1 MGPANVRINPVGGAV
16 FIALGVCAALYMFGL
31 PDWFHREP
39 RVSMKELLSVCI
51 QLAQEGGKR
60 VKDVRLANR
69 RDTQSHRAIVYGLA
83 KAFPGLKVISEE
95 KDLKPVNLLE
105 IKDTN
110 KHLTEVAETISSD
123 QSISNSKIT
132 VWVDPLDATKE
143 YTEKKLKYV
152 ATMVCVAVDGHPTIG
167 VIHKPF
173 VNDNKGETVWAW
185 VGYGK
190 SKTLEAV
197 KTEKKE
203 GDPDRI
209 IVSISH
215 KGDVE
220 SVAKAALGEKTLVLK
235 GAGAGDL
242 ESVTKAALGEKT
254 LVLKG
259 AGAGDL
265 ESVAKAALGEK
276 TLVLKGA
283 GAGDLESV
291 AKAALGEKTLVLKGA
306 GAGDVESVAKAV
318 LGEKT
323 LVLKGAGAVAK
334 AVLGEKTL
342 VLKGAGAGKSYNK
355 HVSIFHKGDFE
366 SVAKA
371 VLGEKTLVLKGAGAG
386 DLESVAKAV
395 LGEKTLILK
404 GAGAGDLE
412 SVTKA
417 VLGEKTLV
425 LKGAGAGD
433 LESVAKAVLGEKILV
448 LKGAGAGDL
457 ESVTKAVLGE
467 KTQVLKGAGAGY
479 KTLEVIKGNADAY
492 LHTTKIKKWDLC
504 AANAILSSMDGK
516 MTTLQGDFIDYSS
529 TTDKVVSDG
538 LLVTLSNHFDY
549 LKKLAGAMKKSDA

>member
-60 VKDVRLANR
+60 VKDVRLASNELAENLKGKTDEGVKDVKTEG
-69 RDTQSHRAIVYGLA
+69 DTQSHRAIVYGLA

-143 YTEKKLKYV
+143 YTEKKLEYV

-220 SVAKAALGEKTLVLK
+220 SVAKAA
-235 GAGAGDL
+235 
-242 ESVTKAALGEKT
+242 
-254 LVLKG
+254 
-259 AGAGDL
+259 
-265 ESVAKAALGEK
+265 
-276 TLVLKGA
+276 
-283 GAGDLESV
+283 
-291 AKAALGEKTLVLKGA
+291 
-306 GAGDVESVAKAV
+306 
-318 LGEKT
+318 
-323 LVLKGAGAVAK
+323 
-334 AVLGEKTL
+334 
-342 VLKGAGAGKSYNK
+342 
-355 HVSIFHKGDFE
+355 
-366 SVAKA
+366 
-371 VLGEKTLVLKGAGAG
+371 
-386 DLESVAKAV
+386 
-395 LGEKTLILK
+395 
-404 GAGAGDLE
+404 
-412 SVTKA
+412 
-417 VLGEKTLV
+417 
-425 LKGAGAGD
+425 
-433 LESVAKAVLGEKILV
+433 
-448 LKGAGAGDL
+448 
-457 ESVTKAVLGE
+457 LGE